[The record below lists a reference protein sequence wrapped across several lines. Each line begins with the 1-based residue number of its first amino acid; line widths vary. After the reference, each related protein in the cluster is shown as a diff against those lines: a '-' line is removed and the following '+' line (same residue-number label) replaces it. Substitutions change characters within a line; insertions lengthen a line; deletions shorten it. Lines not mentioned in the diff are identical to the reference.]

1 MILKEDKFAS
11 VWIGSS
17 LGKGAFS
24 CIHGGAP
31 KDEDVII
38 TSASAKFESVDRQHT
53 GGSE

>member
-31 KDEDVII
+31 KVEDVVIA
-38 TSASAKFESVDRQHT
+38 TVSAQFQGVDRQHT